1 MLDEVIA
8 RSRALPCVKN
18 FFSGMLL
25 PEGFNIPSNILLFCH
40 DFDWPKTI
48 ISSRY
53 MLIIPFTEITYLVE
67 GDSYLLHC
75 GQAILINP
83 YLHRS
88 VPHLHRNYLRL
99 IISFELSGEQDY
111 LPKEPVMMVSEEAWA
126 LISRL
131 LEHYERNEIIHVA
144 FTLTLLLCELAH
156 HTEKSELRD
165 FSPKIRNAMLHI
177 NQNIEESLS
186 IKDIAGKV
194 GLSVSHLRRRFR
206 EEIGESLG
214 EYIYSRRLNAAQ
226 RLLADTSLRVEA
238 IAACCGY
245 DSIYSFSRFF
255 KKNMGISPLR
265 FRKCSKQRTP
275 LGIDTAE
282 ASGHRNIKLLRN

>member
-8 RSRALPCVKN
+8 QAQALPKVKN

-25 PEGFNIPSNILLFCH
+25 PEGFNMPSNILLFCH
-40 DFDWPKTI
+40 DFGWPKTI
-48 ISSRY
+48 ISTRY
-53 MLIIPFTEITYLVE
+53 MLIIPFTEITYIVE
-67 GDSYLLHC
+67 DSSYPLHC
-75 GQAILINP
+75 GQAILVKP

-99 IISFELSGEQDY
+99 IVSFELSGKQDY
-111 LPKEPVMMVSEEAWA
+111 LPGEPVMMVSDDAWT

-131 LEHYERNEIIHVA
+131 LKHYERKEIIHVA
-144 FTLTLLLCELAH
+144 FALTLLLCELAH

-165 FSPKIRNAMLHI
+165 TTTQIKTAMFHI
-177 NQNIEESLS
+177 NQNLEESLS

-214 EYIYSRRLNAAQ
+214 EYIYSRRLSAAQ

-238 IAACCGY
+238 IAARCGY

-255 KKNMGISPLR
+255 KKNMGISPLL

-275 LGIDTAE
+275 PWLDTVE
-282 ASGHRNIKLLRN
+282 ASKRETEILNG